1 MVILNYNDRNPI
13 PQQSKKCYYAYV
25 SFRINVESGG
35 PPRNRT
41 ELQGFAVLC
50 ITNLPAGRINVF
62 PNYTR
67 FSSQFHHKEVG
78 DAHPKISIRKIPM
91 YD

>member
-41 ELQGFAVLC
+41 ELQGFAVACHAKLLLD
-50 ITNLPAGRINVF
+50 N
-62 PNYTR
+62 
-67 FSSQFHHKEVG
+67 
-78 DAHPKISIRKIPM
+78 
-91 YD
+91 